1 MSRPYKIFNVK
12 KVISLAIFI
21 LLLRIFSI
29 FTERNLS
36 ISIFVLILLIIIT
49 YLKTKNF
56 LVNNLLTLEIIS
68 IIILIQRLLIN
79 LGPITS
85 LIIVFFLI
93 TIRVRGACL
102 GLSLLVILSRKNK
115 LLTINKLF

>member
-93 TIRVRGACL
+93 TIRVRGVCL